1 MRVRQFPV
9 CLLRLPAGCTHSP
22 ALDCRNGVCL
32 QGKPL
37 VAVRTDVALAAMHL
51 LDAGLAHC
59 RQSGHRALPAA
70 LGRGGYRTFGAARPA
85 GVLPLHHLLDFRGG
99 ALRPADPSGDDHPA
113 ARLPP
118 GTQPL
123 ALCPQ
128 PCRAVAGSLCRRGGK
143 RRGADAAHPG
153 LPRPAQQRGRQRRGG
168 QDLPAEGATV
178 EQFHGGALR
187 QRHPAP
193 LLCRDLDRREA
204 GPAGGQPP
212 LCSQLGRGL
221 LPDVVRRA
229 VGAAALLRGA
239 DRTGAAEVRHVA
251 GRGHDA
257 VRRLPAVSGRPEQ
270 TK

>member
-1 MRVRQFPV
+1 MRVRQLPV
-9 CLLRLPAGCTHSP
+9 CLLRLPAGCSHRP

-32 QGKPL
+32 PGKPL
-37 VAVRTDVALAAMHL
+37 VAVRSDMALAAMHL

-59 RQSGHRALPAA
+59 QQSGHRALSAA
-70 LGRGGYRTFGAARPA
+70 LGRGGCRTFGAARPT
-85 GVLPLHHLLDFRGG
+85 GVLPLHHLLDLRGW

-113 ARLPP
+113 TGLPP
-118 GTQPL
+118 GAQPL

-128 PCRAVAGSLCRRGGK
+128 PCRALAGSLCRRGGK

-153 LPRPAQQRGRQRRGG
+153 LPRPPQQRGRQRRGG
-168 QDLPAEGATV
+168 QDLPVEGIAAER
-178 EQFHGGALR
+178 FHGGALR
-187 QRHPAP
+187 QRHSAP
-193 LLCRDLDRREA
+193 LLCRDFDRREA

-212 LCSQLGRGL
+212 LCSQLGGGL
-221 LPDVVRRA
+221 LPDLVRRA

-257 VRRLPAVSGRPEQ
+257 VRRLPVVSGRPEQ